1 MQEDN
6 NIPLLTDLIERG
18 ELDENSASKVDDTE
32 MLGKEQVLRPDSTD
46 LVIED
51 ITEAVDSTELSVE
64 PRQDEPSDRTQIR
77 DYDNV
82 EEEVETGSSSVDFLV
97 EADELPE
104 TIELTDLSTAVEP
117 AEELDSELEETI
129 QRIIDKHMD
138 QAMHEIRLA
147 LQLRK
152 R

>member
-6 NIPLLTDLIERG
+6 NIPLLTDLIEKG
-18 ELDENSASKVDDTE
+18 DVDTDSTGKDDSTEL
-32 MLGKEQVLRPDSTD
+32 LGKEEVLRPDSTD
-46 LVIED
+46 LIIED
-51 ITEAVDSTELSVE
+51 VTEAVDSSEVSIE
-64 PRQDEPSDRTQIR
+64 PLQETQSDRTQIR

-82 EEEVETGSSSVDFLV
+82 DDEVEAGSSSVDFLV

-104 TIELTDLSTAVEP
+104 TIELADLQTGGETKQ
-117 AEELDSELEETI
+117 ELDSELEETI

>member
-18 ELDENSASKVDDTE
+18 EVDEDSANKADDTE
-32 MLGKEQVLRPDSTD
+32 LLGKEQVLRPDSTD

-64 PRQDEPSDRTQIR
+64 PLQDEASDRTQIR

-82 EEEVETGSSSVDFLV
+82 DESVETGSSSVDFLV

-104 TIELTDLSTAVEP
+104 TIELTDLSAVTESP
-117 AEELDSELEETI
+117 QELDSELEETI

>member
-1 MQEDN
+1 MQEDD

-18 ELDENSASKVDDTE
+18 ELDENSANKADDTE
-32 MLGKEQVLRPDSTD
+32 LLGKEQVLRPDSTD

>member
-1 MQEDN
+1 MQEDD

-18 ELDENSASKVDDTE
+18 ELDENSANKADDTE
-32 MLGKEQVLRPDSTD
+32 LLGKEQVLRPDSTD

-129 QRIIDKHMD
+129 QRILDKHMD

>member
-18 ELDENSASKVDDTE
+18 EVDDNSANKADDTE
-32 MLGKEQVLRPDSTD
+32 LLGKEQVLRPDSTD

-64 PRQDEPSDRTQIR
+64 PVQDEASDRTQIR

-82 EEEVETGSSSVDFLV
+82 DEAVETGSSSVDFLV
-97 EADELPE
+97 EAEELPE
-104 TIELTDLSTAVEP
+104 TIELTDLSTA
-117 AEELDSELEETI
+117 AETPQELDSELEETI

>member
-1 MQEDN
+1 MQEDD

-129 QRIIDKHMD
+129 QRIICKHMD

>member
-1 MQEDN
+1 MQEDD

-104 TIELTDLSTAVEP
+104 TIELTDLSTAGEP

>member
-1 MQEDN
+1 MKEDN

-18 ELDENSASKVDDTE
+18 ELDPNSAGKTDDTE
-32 MLGKEQVLRPDSTD
+32 LLGKEEVIRPDSTD
-46 LVIED
+46 LIIED
-51 ITEAVDSTELSVE
+51 VTEAVDSSSLSLE
-64 PRQDEPSDRTQIR
+64 ALQDAASDSTQIR

-82 EEEVETGSSSVDFLV
+82 DDNVEAGSSSVDFLV

-104 TIELTDLSTAVEP
+104 TIELTDLQTGE
-117 AEELDSELEETI
+117 EKQDELDSELEETI